1 MIKLIDILKEITGN
15 QKVLNEYNKSQLDTI
30 AVKLNIK
37 DRESFNSL
45 MNKLD
50 SQGIKYNDLKNK
62 ISSGEI
68 KSIEDLEKLK
78 TVSKSDDKKTQKEEG
93 ANKLFENDHFLIVEP
108 LNEKASKLYGAGTK
122 WCTTGKDDEST
133 EFKFYTCKAGKSE
146 KYKQR
151 LIYIIDKTKPS
162 TDRTYKMAYSLQ
174 ISEYILPIDRKVIHM
189 GFIPYLYDAK
199 DKEYTYNTP
208 FFKKYFKYME
218 ENGVPIDNIFPIR
231 IEKFE
236 KTKRKSSF

>member
-1 MIKLIDILKEITGN
+1 MKKSELKQLIKEEIS
-15 QKVLNEYNKSQLDTI
+15 KVLNEYNKSQLDTI
-30 AVKLNIK
+30 ATKLNIK
-37 DRESFNSL
+37 DYGLFNSL

-50 SQGIKYNDLKNK
+50 SQGIKYNELKNK

-68 KSIEDLEKLK
+68 KSIEDLKKLK
-78 TVSKSDDKKTQKEEG
+78 TISKSDEKKTQKEEG
-93 ANKLFENDHFLIVEP
+93 ANKLFENEYFLIVEP

-133 EFKFYTCKAGKSE
+133 EFCSYTNSLDKKG

-151 LIYIIDKTKPS
+151 LIYIIDKTKPN

-174 ISEYILPIDRKVIHM
+174 VFEAILPGKFKFDHIA
-189 GFIPYLYDAK
+189 FTPYLYDAK
-199 DKEYTYNTP
+199 DKEYYYTTP

-218 ENGVPIDNIFPIR
+218 ENKVPVDNIFPY
-231 IEKFE
+231 
-236 KTKRKSSF
+236 KSETLVKK

>member
-1 MIKLIDILKEITGN
+1 MKRSELKHIIKEEIT
-15 QKVLNEYNKSQLDTI
+15 KVLREYNKSQLDTI
-30 AVKLNIK
+30 ANKLDIK

-50 SQGIKYNDLKNK
+50 SQGIKYNNLKDK

-68 KSIEDLEKLK
+68 KSIKDLEKLK
-78 TVSKSDDKKTQKEEG
+78 TLSKSDDKKIQKEEG

-122 WCTTGKDDEST
+122 WCTTGKDDECT
-133 EFKFYTCKAGKSE
+133 EFDYYTSSLDKKG

-151 LIYIIDKTKPS
+151 LIYIIDKTKPN
-162 TDRTYKMAYSLQ
+162 TDRTYKMAYNLQ
-174 ISEYILPIDRKVIHM
+174 VFEATLPGKFKFDHIA
-189 GFIPYLYDAK
+189 FTPYLYDAK
-199 DKEYTYNTP
+199 DKEYHYTTP

-218 ENGVPIDNIFPIR
+218 ENKVPIDNIFPY
-231 IEKFE
+231 
-236 KTKRKSSF
+236 KSETLVKK

>member
-1 MIKLIDILKEITGN
+1 MKRSELKHIIKEEIT
-15 QKVLNEYNKSQLDTI
+15 KVLREYNKSQLDTI
-30 AVKLNIK
+30 ANKLDIK

-50 SQGIKYNDLKNK
+50 SQGIKYNNLKDK

-68 KSIEDLEKLK
+68 KSIKDLEKLK
-78 TVSKSDDKKTQKEEG
+78 TLSKSDDKKIQKEEG

-108 LNEKASKLYGAGTK
+108 LNEKASKFYGAGTK
-122 WCTTGKDDEST
+122 WCTTGKDDECT
-133 EFKFYTCKAGKSE
+133 EFDSYTSSLDKKG

-151 LIYIIDKTKPS
+151 LIYIIDKTKPN

-174 ISEYILPIDRKVIHM
+174 VFEASLPGKFKFDHIA
-189 GFIPYLYDAK
+189 FTPYLYDAK
-199 DKEYTYNTP
+199 DKEYYYTTP

-218 ENGVPIDNIFPIR
+218 ENKVPVDNIFPY
-231 IEKFE
+231 
-236 KTKRKSSF
+236 KSETLVKK